1 MQTNNN
7 NPKCVTTKAPSTPPW
22 NLSDPDEDLA
32 IQPVPMKGGQLDT
45 TTEQSGQLTTDWVGD
60 EEESAYDDNFPGC
73 AEGGI
78 TVESPRVQ
86 RPCQSST
93 RPSDLSDAPSRV
105 PEQLTVSGSKAWT
118 ISAPDIERAIQ
129 TLVATLDRTPTDHE
143 IAQQLR
149 ISVAGY
155 HQALG
160 LLKDIEL
167 EIGIREVNVS
177 KDSGSVDLICL
188 RDGLDSAVFLCLR
201 SEMLKL
207 FRNAVHSLPERER
220 LVISL
225 RYCEDLGDK
234 DISLAL
240 HIAESTVTRLS
251 ASAYLHLR
259 ARVFGA
265 HETDY
270 YVYGDSARPAD
281 SRHKW
286 GRKQTGPKAH
296 VYMCGGQS
304 GWLPAG
310 YFWECLGPDAT
321 YDRFFRA
328 WLFINDERK
337 LDLVRRFER
346 RELKLN
352 DLRGQG
358 DF

>member
-7 NPKCVTTKAPSTPPW
+7 NSKRVTTKAPSTPPW

-32 IQPVPMKGGQLDT
+32 IQPVPLKGRQLDT
-45 TTEQSGQLTTDWVGD
+45 TTERSGQLSTDWVDD
-60 EEESAYDDNFPGC
+60 EEEPTYDDDFPAG
-73 AEGGI
+73 AAGGV
-78 TVESPRVQ
+78 TVESPRVE
-86 RPCQSST
+86 RP
-93 RPSDLSDAPSRV
+93 RPLFSRPADPSDAPSRL
-105 PEQLTVSGSKAWT
+105 PEQLTASGSKAWT
-118 ISAPDIERAIQ
+118 ISAPGIERAIQ
-129 TLVATLDRTPTDHE
+129 TLVATLGRTPTDNE

-160 LLKDIEL
+160 LLKEIEL

-177 KDSGSVDLICL
+177 KDSGSVDLMCL

-234 DISLAL
+234 DISLVL

-270 YVYGDSARPAD
+270 YVCGDSVRPAD
-281 SRHKW
+281 NTHKW
-286 GRKQTGPKAH
+286 NRKQTGPKAH
-296 VYMCGGQS
+296 VYICGGQS

-346 RELKLN
+346 RELKLE
-352 DLRGQG
+352 DLRGQC
-358 DF
+358 DL